1 MATATDKFKALFNRS
16 LKAIQEQAE
25 LIEKE
30 SDGLLL
36 ETAKVKSNISKAV
49 EDWELAKEATALAKD
64 NLTWLKIEIYR
75 KDGHSFN
82 ELEEL
87 YNRYDHNERDYEVF
101 RLLELEKEAPAV
113 EEVEALADGYQ
124 DTLNAYTDQIEALE
138 ALIEEHASDSMED
151 ELLELVAKYYAIAN
165 TQKEDVNNYLA
176 GFDIKDLIR

>member
-1 MATATDKFKALFNRS
+1 MKVRKLSGLVLMSSVLALSACGNASQSKSSQTTAQTEN
-16 LKAIQEQAE
+16 
-25 LIEKE
+25 
-30 SDGLLL
+30 
-36 ETAKVKSNISKAV
+36 VP
-49 EDWELAKEATALAKD
+49 KEATALAKD

-75 KDGHSFN
+75 KDGHNFN

-87 YNRYDHNERDYEVF
+87 YNRYDHNERDHEVF
-101 RLLELEKEAPAV
+101 RLLELEKKAPAI

-124 DTLNAYTDQIEALE
+124 DSLNAYTDQIEALE
-138 ALIEEHASDSMED
+138 ALIEEHASDSMEN